1 MKPITVVASLS
12 LALLLTGGASPPP
25 SPDVRPVRTIVL
37 TPHAE
42 GESVS
47 LTGHIRARTE
57 ESLAFR
63 IDGRMIARRVDVGAI
78 VKPGDL
84 VAELDPQ
91 PKQDALRSAQAAL
104 AAAAGLPPR
113 SC

>member
-1 MKPITVVASLS
+1 M
-12 LALLLTGGASPPP
+12 
-25 SPDVRPVRTIVL
+25 
-37 TPHAE
+37 
-42 GESVS
+42 S

-63 IDGRMIARRVDVGAI
+63 IDGRMITRKVDVGAV

-104 AAAAGLPPR
+104 AAAMASLHEAANNLERQRTLVGQGWTTR
-113 SC
+113 VQ